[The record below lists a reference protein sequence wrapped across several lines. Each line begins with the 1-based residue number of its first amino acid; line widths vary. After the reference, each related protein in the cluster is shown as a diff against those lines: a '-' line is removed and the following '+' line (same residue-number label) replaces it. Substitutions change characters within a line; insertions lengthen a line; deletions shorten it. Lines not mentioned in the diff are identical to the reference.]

1 MKIQTKKGL
10 LHTFRDDPSRVDYEV
25 KAFVKSNHP
34 YIINLDYAFQTD
46 SLAIMVLG
54 LAGIL
59 IHRSMHSYLHT
70 YTCPY
75 LYIRINE

>member
-46 SLAIMVLG
+46 SLAIMVL
-54 LAGIL
+54 LVFL
-59 IHRSMHSYLHT
+59 ISMNIAAVFLRKKYET
-70 YTCPY
+70 KW
-75 LYIRINE
+75 